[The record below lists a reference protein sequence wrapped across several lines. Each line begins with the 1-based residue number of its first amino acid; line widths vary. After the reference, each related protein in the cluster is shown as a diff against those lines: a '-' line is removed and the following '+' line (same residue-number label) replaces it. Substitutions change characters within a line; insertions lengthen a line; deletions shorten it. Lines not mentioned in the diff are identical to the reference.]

1 MPYGLVIKNGNL
13 VNVCTGE
20 IYKTDVLIEGG
31 RITGV
36 RENIS
41 GGIEIDAEGKYIV
54 PGLIESHTHIESSM
68 VSLTQFACAVIPRG
82 TTTVVNDPHEIANV
96 LGIEGIKFLIEESKN
111 IPINVYFTIPS
122 CVPATPFETSGKSIG
137 LSEVIEL
144 VNNDKIIGLGEVM
157 NFPGVISGDPEIL
170 SKIRA
175 AIDAGKT
182 VDGHCPGL
190 SGKLLDKYIS
200 AGIMSEH
207 EATTGEEAIE
217 KLSKGMVLM
226 IREGSAARNI
236 SILKLILNKN
246 LNLDRCVFAC
256 DDRHPKDLIG
266 EGHIDQIIKKAISL
280 GADPVDAVRMA
291 TINPATYFNLRN
303 KGVIAPGKDAD
314 ILILKSLK
322 EFEIDKVII
331 GGRVVF
337 EDNGMVKKLNDYS
350 YPDFVKNTVNVK
362 PLSEGD
368 FDVKVCGVEDSVR
381 ARIIGVIEGELIT
394 NSIIRKIKVRNN
406 TLIPDADFDVLK
418 IAVVERHHKTGNIG
432 LGFVSGFGLN
442 RGAFASSVSHDSHN
456 IVAVGTNSRDMLSAV
471 NKIIEM
477 QGGFAIADNTEI
489 YGLQLNIAGLMSEK
503 PVSEVNNNLNF
514 LQNKLR
520 ENGVKIRSPFMAL
533 SFLALPVIPK
543 LKLTD
548 RGLFDAEKFMFTEVL
563 VR

>member
-20 IYKTDVLIEGG
+20 IYKTDVLIEYG

-41 GGIEIDAEGKYIV
+41 GGTEINAEGKYIV
-54 PGLIESHTHIESSM
+54 PGLIESHIHIESSM

-82 TTTVVNDPHEIANV
+82 TTTVVNDPHEIGNV
-96 LGIEGIKFLIEESKN
+96 LGVEGIKFLIEESRN
-111 IPINVYFTIPS
+111 IPLNVYFTIPS
-122 CVPATPFETSGKSIG
+122 CVPATPFETSGKAIG
-137 LSEVIEL
+137 LSEVMEL

-157 NFPGVISGDPEIL
+157 NFQGVISGDPEIL
-170 SKIRA
+170 GKIRA
-175 AIDAGKT
+175 AMDAGKI

-190 SGKLLDKYIS
+190 TGKLLDKYIS

-236 SILKLILNKN
+236 SILKSLLNKN
-246 LNLDRCVFAC
+246 LNLGRCVFAC
-256 DDRHPKDLIG
+256 DDRHPPDLIE

-280 GADPVDAVRMA
+280 GTDPVDAIRMA
-291 TINPATYFNLRN
+291 TINPAAYFNLRN
-303 KGVIAPGKDAD
+303 KGVVAPGKDAD
-314 ILILKSLK
+314 ILILKSLEK
-322 EFEIDKVII
+322 FEVDKVII
-331 GGRVVF
+331 GGEVVF
-337 EDNGMVKKLNDYS
+337 ENNMLVKKLNDYS

-362 PLSEGD
+362 PLSERD

-381 ARIIGVIEGELIT
+381 ARIIEVIEGEIIT
-394 NSIIRKIKVRNN
+394 NSITKKIKVRNN
-406 TLIPDADFDVLK
+406 TLIPDDDSDVLK

-432 LGFVSGFGLN
+432 LGFVSGFGLK
-442 RGAFASSVSHDSHN
+442 RGAFASSVAHDSHN
-456 IVAVGTNSRDMLSAV
+456 IIAVGTNGRDMLSAV

-477 QGGFAIADNTEI
+477 QGGFSIADNTEI

-503 PVSEVNNNLNF
+503 PVSEVDNNLNF

-520 ENGVKIRSPFMAL
+520 EKGVKIKSAFMAL

-548 RGLFDAEKFMFTEVL
+548 RGLFDAEKFMFTDVL